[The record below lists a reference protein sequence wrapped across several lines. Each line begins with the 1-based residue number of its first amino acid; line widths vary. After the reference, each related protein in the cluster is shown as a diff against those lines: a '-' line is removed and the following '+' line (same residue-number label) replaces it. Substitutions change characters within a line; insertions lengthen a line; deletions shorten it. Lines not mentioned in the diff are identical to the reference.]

1 MVGQLI
7 VTSKILL
14 IAGVGKSGSTLIG
27 ALLGQLPRYRN
38 AGEVISIEHAGREG
52 HRCGCGIKIGSCEFW
67 GPILEESI
75 GGIDRLD
82 TLEWGRLHT
91 GQFFSSGGK
100 GAGSSKGR
108 ECVQLKAFYRSL
120 LARTGPSVIVD
131 GSKSFRYARALH
143 EIPNL
148 DVFVLHLVRD
158 PRAIEHS
165 KSRLLSRGHWK
176 FNRTSTLYNSIQWL
190 GLNLL
195 LESLALDR
203 RYAYRRIR
211 YEDFIQSPVESVAD
225 ITEWVTGVREHLEID
240 SDGGV
245 TLGPNHTLGGSDVRL
260 ESGRVVL
267 SGRDAWKEQLSKT
280 KKRVVTLITLP
291 LLYRYRYPLVVNH
304 KIGSNKTP

>member
-1 MVGQLI
+1 
-7 VTSKILL
+7 VTSKVLL

-52 HRCGCGIKIGSCEFW
+52 HRCGCGNKIGSCEFW
-67 GPILEESI
+67 GPIVEESI
-75 GGIDRLD
+75 GGIDCLD
-82 TLEWGRLHT
+82 MSEWGRLHT
-91 GQFFSSGGK
+91 GRFFSSGGI

-108 ECVQLKAFYRSL
+108 EFIQLQALYRAL
-120 LARTGPSVIVD
+120 LARKGSSVIVD
-131 GSKSFRYARALH
+131 GSKSFRYARALGA
-143 EIPNL
+143 IPDL
-148 DVFVLHLVRD
+148 EAFVLHLVRD

-165 KSRLLSRGHWK
+165 KSRLLSDGHWK
-176 FNRTSTLYNSIQWL
+176 FNTTSTLYNSIQWL

-195 LESLALDR
+195 LESLVWDR

-211 YEDFIQSPVESVAD
+211 YEDFIQSPAENIAD
-225 ITEWVTGVREHLEID
+225 ITEWVTGDREHPEID

-267 SGRDAWKEQLSKT
+267 SGRDGWKEQLSKP
-280 KKRVVTLITLP
+280 KKLAVTLITLP
-291 LLYRYRYPLVVNH
+291 LLYRYRYPLVMNT
-304 KIGSNKTP
+304 KIGSNKTA